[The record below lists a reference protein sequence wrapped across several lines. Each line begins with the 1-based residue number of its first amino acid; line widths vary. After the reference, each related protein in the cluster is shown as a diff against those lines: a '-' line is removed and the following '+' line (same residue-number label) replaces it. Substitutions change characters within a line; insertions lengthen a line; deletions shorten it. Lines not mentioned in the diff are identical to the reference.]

1 MKQLGVLFASGLIV
15 GEGLI
20 GVLIAALVAFTGKD
34 FPLGLVGD
42 EFADH
47 QAVWIGSAAFA
58 IMMML
63 LYRWV
68 ARLRP

>member
-1 MKQLGVLFASGLIV
+1 VKQLGVLFASGLIV

-20 GVLIAALVAFTGKD
+20 GVLIAALVAFSGRD
-34 FPLGLVGD
+34 FPISLVD
-42 EFADH
+42 DRFADNG
-47 QAVWIGSAAFA
+47 AVWLGTAAFA
-58 IMMML
+58 ATLLL